1 MFGKLRRKA
10 QNGRGKVV
18 EKRKKFTSVDP
29 STVSTVSLDIGNRPL
44 VIESEFRQ
52 ILRFLAGP
60 IVHWYGF
67 RIRNW

>member
-44 VIESEFRQ
+44 VIE
-52 ILRFLAGP
+52 
-60 IVHWYGF
+60 
-67 RIRNW
+67 